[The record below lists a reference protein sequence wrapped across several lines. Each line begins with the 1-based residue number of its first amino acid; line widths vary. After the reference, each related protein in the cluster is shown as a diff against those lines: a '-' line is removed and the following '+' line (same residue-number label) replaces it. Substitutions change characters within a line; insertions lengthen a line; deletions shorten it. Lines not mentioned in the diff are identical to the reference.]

1 MVVDVIKRNIDG
13 GWWYGMAA
21 SGAKGYFPGAF
32 VKVMNAQHSTAQL
45 QRNCNGKCATGLLRA
60 AAASSSLGV
69 RECMGPAAACARCC
83 G

>member
-32 VKVMNAQHSTAQL
+32 VKVMNAQHSTAAAQL
-45 QRNCNGKCATGLLRA
+45 QWEVRDRLLRA

>member
-32 VKVMNAQHSTAQL
+32 VKVMNAQHSTAQHSTAAAQL
-45 QRNCNGKCATGLLRA
+45 QWKVRDRA
-60 AAASSSLGV
+60 AA
-69 RECMGPAAACARCC
+69 RCRC
-83 G
+83 EQQPRRA

>member
-32 VKVMNAQHSTAQL
+32 VKVMNAQHSTAAAQL
-45 QRNCNGKCATGLLRA
+45 QWKVRDRA
-60 AAASSSLGV
+60 AA
-69 RECMGPAAACARCC
+69 RCRC
-83 G
+83 EQQPPRA